1 MKAGRGEVRRG
12 LSFPR
17 PPRFPPTA
25 LPFIAHVVAHTHW
38 DREWYQ
44 PLARFRQ
51 RLVALVD
58 ELLDDPPSS
67 DESFLLDGQAILLD
81 DYLSVRPER
90 AAELSSLLQHGRL
103 EAGPWYVLADELIPS
118 GEALVRNLLAGR
130 RALRALRAHA
140 PPVLYCPDSFGH
152 PAALPTIASG
162 FDIPVIIVWRGF
174 GGRRWPAGDTF
185 TWRAADGTSALLFH
199 LPRDGYEY
207 GSHLPIE
214 PNAAR
219 DRWRRI
225 RTELGQ
231 PSRTGVLLVANG
243 ADHHARQL
251 HQREAV
257 AALASAAVED
267 GDRARGSSLRSF
279 VEDLAFRV
287 RSLRLPQVA
296 GELRD
301 SYGYTWTLASTLATR
316 AAQKRRNATAER
328 MLIRDAEPWAA
339 LSRQARASVS
349 RRPLVV
355 AAWKT
360 LLEAQPHDTLCGCS
374 IDAVALAA
382 DRRFEDAIVQAVGV
396 REDAVSDLIGY
407 EPAAS
412 REARDQWHPVLVV
425 RNATASPRGGVAL
438 VDVRRWKEDVPVG
451 PGSAPRPD
459 QSDDNAV
466 ARTSGR
472 ISGRLARDRL
482 PSVVAGART
491 QQLSRYSAYDRVESP
506 RHYPSN
512 ARVSAA
518 RAAMWID
525 NVPGYGIKTLSLRE
539 TGRRAPAVVNPV
551 RATDTTLD
559 NGLVRLGI
567 EEGNLSIEDV
577 ASGRRITA
585 LFAVEDLV
593 DAGDLYTPSLRGAAA
608 SASVEAPT
616 ITHRGPLVGEA
627 RLAWRLI
634 ELRSEDDD
642 QSASAP
648 PVTAARIVAR
658 VSLHANSPIVRVHV
672 TGHNSA
678 NDHRLRLAL
687 RTDVRDG
694 AVWADAAF
702 GPVHRRPI
710 ELHPED
716 RQMESAP
723 PTAPLQRYV
732 SLFSGAIGATLLS
745 DGLAEYEATAEGE
758 IFVTLVRAVGEL
770 SRNDLPER
778 PGHAGWPVPT
788 PLAQS
793 HGPFE
798 ARFGLL
804 LHGGRAPET
813 IAQIERASDEV
824 LLPLVGGTLRSA
836 LSLSAPVNGVEL
848 RGDGL
853 AFSTLKDAEDGDWL
867 VARCVNLLEREVE
880 GSWNFGFTV
889 AEARASR
896 LDETPLAPIPVDG
909 HRVAFRAKGRQVVT
923 LLVRSVVLTRA
934 L

>member
-1 MKAGRGEVRRG
+1 M
-12 LSFPR
+12 
-17 PPRFPPTA
+17 
-25 LPFIAHVVAHTHW
+25 PFIVHVVAHTHW

-58 ELLDDPPSS
+58 ELLDDPPPD

-90 AAELSSLLQHGRL
+90 AAELSTLLQHRRL

-152 PAALPTIASG
+152 PAALPTIACG
-162 FDIPVIIVWRGF
+162 FDIPVIIAWRGF
-174 GGRRWPAGDTF
+174 GGRRWPVGDTF
-185 TWRAADGTSALLFH
+185 KWSAADGSSVLLFH

-207 GSHLPIE
+207 GSHLPVE
-214 PNAAR
+214 PGAAR
-219 DRWRRI
+219 ERWRRI
-225 RTELGQ
+225 RSELGER
-231 PSRTGVLLVANG
+231 SRTGVLLVQNG
-243 ADHHARQL
+243 ADHHARQP

-257 AALASAAVED
+257 ARLATAAVED
-267 GDRARGSSLRSF
+267 GDRVRGSSLRGF
-279 VEDLAFRV
+279 VEDLTARV
-287 RSLRLPQVA
+287 RMASVTRSKSPRARDLPKIA

-339 LSRQARASVS
+339 LARQARASRS
-349 RRPLVV
+349 RRPLIV

-374 IDAVALAA
+374 IDTVALAA

-407 EPAAS
+407 DPAAS
-412 REARDQWHPVLVV
+412 RDARDQWHPVLIV
-425 RNATASPRGGVAL
+425 RNATAAPRGGVAL

-451 PGSAPRPD
+451 AGSAPPPD
-459 QSDDNAV
+459 HSDETAV

-472 ISGRLARDRL
+472 VSGRLARDRL

-491 QQLSRYSAYDRVESP
+491 QQLARYSAYDRVESP

-525 NVPGYGIKTLSLRE
+525 NVPGYGIKALSLRE

-559 NGLVRLGI
+559 NGLVRLVV
-567 EEGNLSIEDV
+567 EEGNISIEDV
-577 ASGRRITA
+577 ASGRRIAA
-585 LFAVEDLV
+585 LFVVEDLV
-593 DAGDLYTPSLRGAAA
+593 DAGDLYTPSLRGPAA
-608 SASVEAPT
+608 SDSVDAPA

-627 RLAWRLI
+627 RIAWRLTD
-634 ELRSEDDD
+634 LRSETDHP
-642 QSASAP
+642 AP
-648 PVTAARIVAR
+648 AAVTAGRIIAR

-678 NDHRLRLAL
+678 DDHRLRLGVA
-687 RTDVRDG
+687 TDVRNG

-702 GPVHRRPI
+702 GSVRRHPI
-710 ELHPED
+710 ELPSED
-716 RQMESAP
+716 LVMEMAP
-723 PTAPLQRYV
+723 ATAPLQRYV
-732 SLFSGAIGATLLS
+732 SLFRGATGATLFS
-745 DGLAEYEATAEGE
+745 DGLAEYEATPAGE

-798 ARFGLL
+798 ARFGLW

-836 LSLSAPVNGVEL
+836 LNLPAPVHGVEL
-848 RGDGL
+848 RGEGL
-853 AFSTLKDAEDGDWL
+853 AFSTLKDSEDGEWL
-867 VARCVNLLEREVE
+867 VARCVNLLDREVE
-880 GSWNFGFTV
+880 GSWNFGFSV

-896 LDETPLAPIPVDG
+896 LDETPLAPVPVDG
-909 HRVAFRAKGRQVVT
+909 HRVAFRAKGREVVT
-923 LLVRSVVLTRA
+923 LLIRSVVLTRA